1 MVKSIRKRINISSY
15 FTSIL
20 FCSLISACS
29 IQKAQ
34 HHLLQDPSLQGAH
47 IGTAVYNQSNQTW
60 VDRYQS
66 NKYFTPASNIKIIS
80 CYVGMKYLMDS
91 IPGWQI
97 KETADSIFLLPMGD
111 PTFLHPD
118 FSYQPVAEIIKNTN
132 KQVVL
137 CLPTTPDAFS
147 MYGKGWAWDDY
158 ADDYQPERSRFPI
171 YGNVI
176 SISNAKNS
184 VQVQPN
190 YFIQGQ
196 EVASKTSVWTRDFH
210 NNHFY
215 ATGKNSNE
223 RLQQIPFITD
233 PTYSLTKALMEDT
246 LHPKHPLLIQKG
258 WDANSASLLKT
269 VPTDS
274 LLKIMMNRSDNFYA
288 DQILLMASAHLL
300 NKIDDAATID
310 AVLKTDL
317 NFLPQTTEWADGSG
331 LSRFNLNT
339 PENFVALLQ
348 KMQAQFGM
356 DRIKNIFAEGGK
368 GTLSAYYKNIPGVV
382 YAKTGTLGNQVALS
396 GFIVTQ
402 KGTELI
408 FSVMVA
414 NHVSP
419 SASSVRK
426 AVEKYLTTL
435 MRQY

>member
-34 HHLLQDPSLQGAH
+34 HHLLQEPSLQGAH

-66 NKYFTPASNIKIIS
+66 NKYFTPASNTKILS
-80 CYVGMKYLMDS
+80 CYVGMKYLKDS

-97 KETADSIFLLPMGD
+97 KETVDSIYLLPMGD

-118 FSYQPVAEIIKNTN
+118 FSYQPVADIIKNTT

-171 YGNVI
+171 YGNVVT
-176 SISNAKNS
+176 ISNTKNGIDI
-184 VQVQPN
+184 QPK

-196 EVASKTSVWTRDFH
+196 EVAAKYSVWTRDFH

-233 PTYSLTKALMEDT
+233 PTYSLTKSLIEDT
-246 LHPKHPLLIQKG
+246 LHPKYPLLIQKG
-258 WDANSASLLKT
+258 WDLSSASLLKT
-269 VPTDS
+269 VPTDT

-288 DQILLMASAHLL
+288 EQILLMTSAQLL
-300 NKIDDAATID
+300 NKLDESATIE
-310 AVLKTDL
+310 AVLKNDL
-317 NFLPQTTEWADGSG
+317 NLSPQNTHWADGSG

-348 KMQAQFGM
+348 TMQAQFGL
-356 DRIKNIFAEGGK
+356 DRIKNIFAQGGE
-368 GTLSAYYKNIPGVV
+368 GTLGSYYKNIPGVI

-408 FSVMVA
+408 FSVLVA

-419 SASSVRK
+419 SSSSVRK

>member
-1 MVKSIRKRINISSY
+1 MVKGIRKRINISSY

-34 HHLLQDPSLQGAH
+34 HHLLQDPSIQGAH
-47 IGTAVYNQSNQTW
+47 IGTAVYNQSDQTW
-60 VDRYQS
+60 VDRFQS
-66 NKYFTPASNIKIIS
+66 NKYFTPASNTKILT
-80 CYVGMKYLMDS
+80 CYVGMKYLNDS
-91 IPGWQI
+91 IAGWQI
-97 KETADSIFLLPMGD
+97 KENVDSIFLLPMGD

-118 FSYQPVAEIIKNTN
+118 FPYQPVADMIKNTS

-137 CLPTTPDAFS
+137 CLPTAPDAFS

-158 ADDYQPERSRFPI
+158 ADDYQPERSRLPI
-171 YGNVI
+171 YGNVVT
-176 SISNAKNS
+176 ISNTQNGIS
-184 VQVQPN
+184 FQPK
-190 YFIQGQ
+190 YFVQGQ
-196 EVASKTSVWTRDFH
+196 SVAEKYSIWSRDLH
-210 NNHFY
+210 SNHFY
-215 ATGKNSNE
+215 ATGKGSKE
-223 RLQQIPFITD
+223 SLQQIPFITD
-233 PTYSLTKALMEDT
+233 PTYSLTKALIEDT

-288 DQILLMASAHLL
+288 EQILLMTSAQLL
-300 NKIDDAATID
+300 NKIDESATID
-310 AVLKTDL
+310 AVLKNDL
-317 NFLPQTTEWADGSG
+317 NLSPQRTEWADGSG

-348 KMQAQFGM
+348 TMQAQFGL
-356 DRIKNIFAEGGK
+356 DRIKNIFAQGGE
-368 GTLSAYYKNIPGVV
+368 GTLGSYYKNIPGVI

-419 SASSVRK
+419 SSSSVRK

>member
-34 HHLLQDPSLQGAH
+34 HHLLADTSLQGAH

-66 NKYFTPASNIKIIS
+66 NKYFTPASNTKILS
-80 CYVGMKYLMDS
+80 CYVGMKYLKDS
-91 IPGWQI
+91 IAGWQI

-118 FSYQPVAEIIKNTN
+118 FSYQPVADIIKNTN

-158 ADDYQPERSRFPI
+158 ADDYQPERSRLPI
-171 YGNVI
+171 YGNVVT
-176 SISNAKNS
+176 ISNIKNGTD
-184 VQVQPN
+184 VQPK
-190 YFIQGQ
+190 YFVQGQ
-196 EVASKTSVWTRDFH
+196 EAALKYSVWTRDFH
-210 NNHFY
+210 KNHFY
-215 ATGKNSNE
+215 ATGKYSKDIF
-223 RLQQIPFITD
+223 QQIPFITD
-233 PTYSLTKALMEDT
+233 PTYSLTKALIEDT

-258 WDANSASLLKT
+258 WDANSVSFLKT
-269 VPTDS
+269 VPTDT

-288 DQILLMASAHLL
+288 EQILLMTSAQLL
-300 NKIDDAATID
+300 NKIDEAATIE
-310 AVLKTDL
+310 AVLKNDL
-317 NFLPQTTEWADGSG
+317 NLSPQSTQWADGSG

-348 KMQAQFGM
+348 TMQAQFGL
-356 DRIKNIFAEGGK
+356 DRIKSIFAQGGK
-368 GTLSAYYKNIPGVV
+368 GTLSAYYKNIPGVI

-408 FSVMVA
+408 FSVLVA

-419 SASSVRK
+419 SSSLVRK
-426 AVEKYLTTL
+426 AVEKYLTSL
-435 MRQY
+435 MHQY